1 MENKMLRRGSVFKDV
16 NLLILI
22 CTVIGTILILFFL
35 LGSKYFS
42 ATNFQSMAYQI
53 PEFGFISLAMMVCM
67 LTGGI
72 DLSVVSTTLLSAI
85 LGAIFM
91 NNSVAAGMETG
102 TAIFLT
108 VLIVL
113 GISILCGLFNGILIA
128 KLSILPILV
137 TLTTMILYSGISLAI
152 TAGAGVTGFPDEF
165 IKFAT
170 EKVAQ
175 VPLTFILFIIA
186 AIVMGIVIS
195 WSKFGRKVYLYG
207 ENSTVALFS
216 GINNNKVIMTTY
228 TLSGFLCGIAAII
241 MMARVNSARVGYGD
255 TYQLQAILVCALG
268 GVNPN
273 GGRGKVLGVVIAI
286 IVLQMLQS
294 GFTLLSFAPYIKSLI
309 WGSVLVAVMMVDYI
323 IRTKR
328 EKASRI

>member
-1 MENKMLRRGSVFKDV
+1 MENKMLKRASLFKDV
-16 NLLILI
+16 NLLILTF
-22 CTVIGTILILFFL
+22 TVTGTVLILFFL
-35 LGSKYFS
+35 LGTKYFS

-53 PEFGFISLAMMVCM
+53 PEFGFISLGMMVCM

-85 LGAIFM
+85 LGALFM
-91 NNSVAAGMETG
+91 NNAVAAGMEPG
-102 TAIFLT
+102 TAIFIT
-108 VLIVL
+108 VILIL
-113 GISILCGLFNGILIA
+113 GVSALCGLFNGLLIS

-152 TAGAGVTGFPDEF
+152 TAGAGVTGFPDGF
-165 IKFAT
+165 IRFAT

-175 VPLTFILFIIA
+175 IPLTFIIFIIA
-186 AIVMGIVIS
+186 AVIMGIVIG

-207 ENSTVALFS
+207 ENSTVAMFS
-216 GINNNKVIMTTY
+216 GINNHKVIVTTY
-228 TLSGFLCGIAAII
+228 TISGFLCGIAAII

-294 GFTLLSFAPYIKSLI
+294 GFTLLNFAPYIKSLI

-323 IRTKR
+323 ISTRRQKL
-328 EKASRI
+328 SRV